1 MRNLKKERGKKM
13 NAYNFL
19 VQLHTGNQ
27 WQTIKVFHTLVK
39 AKAHAKE
46 LSALYP
52 LHGVK
57 VAIVPNR

>member
-1 MRNLKKERGKKM
+1 MDTFK
-13 NAYNFL
+13 FF
-19 VQLHTGNQ
+19 VQIRTSNQ
-27 WQTIKVFHTLVK
+27 WQTVKVYTNLPK

-57 VAIVPNR
+57 VALVLNR

>member
-1 MRNLKKERGKKM
+1 M
-13 NAYNFL
+13 NTFKFF
-19 VQLHTGNQ
+19 VQIRTGNQ
-27 WQTIKVFHTLVK
+27 WQTAKVFNTLPQ

-57 VAIVPNR
+57 VALVLNR